1 VNIAVWHCCNI
12 EVSASWVCITK
23 VGAVSI
29 SDHELLRE
37 IFTADELLHLISKC
51 GFTLQIER
59 IERFSGETVLCL
71 GDDSDDGPLWH
82 VFLGYDS
89 DLFEGFDLVC
99 YRPTTENPYRIANE
113 WNQKHYKSVMT
124 VMLDDEDN
132 PLYIHPYFSLRIC
145 SSANFQQL
153 LTFEGFERHLSEWV
167 DTVIRAIELFPYE
180 PDAVVNESN

>member
-1 VNIAVWHCCNI
+1 M
-12 EVSASWVCITK
+12 
-23 VGAVSI
+23 SI

-71 GDDSDDGPLWH
+71 GDDGEEGPLWH
-82 VFLGYDS
+82 VFLGDDS
-89 DLFEGFDLVC
+89 ELFEGFDLVC

-124 VMLDDEDN
+124 VMLDDEDS

-145 SSANFQQL
+145 SSANFRQL
-153 LTFEGFERHLSEWV
+153 LTFEGFERHISNWV
-167 DTVIRAIELFPYE
+167 ETVNEAIELFPYQ
-180 PDAVVNESN
+180 PDSVTSNGL